1 MPRSPKGRAVARGLD
16 ARLHLQHAFIHAS
29 RIRFTQN
36 SSGQS
41 KMPIDSNHGIYRDKP
56 TAFRSIKSILF
67 SRFLHAKAPSENI
80 PAAFG

>member
-41 KMPIDSNHGIYRDKP
+41 KMPIDSNHGIYRD
-56 TAFRSIKSILF
+56 SG
-67 SRFLHAKAPSENI
+67 HAQATTSMLERT
-80 PAAFG
+80 GC